1 VGLRLSQALRKIAPT
16 MRRSA
21 PRYAL
26 AAALALGGCG
36 HSDAAFVPQTQA
48 QAAAPAKA
56 DAKPVAPPAQ
66 DAGVALRAPADARKP
81 FVVIRFDGTEPHYAE
96 ALYDALQG
104 ALARKPDAAFELV
117 AVTRD
122 TDAAQRNLAEVL
134 RSVTEMGMPAE
145 RLSLA
150 AVAAAD
156 DATDEVWV
164 YVR

>member
-1 VGLRLSQALRKIAPT
+1 
-16 MRRSA
+16 
-21 PRYAL
+21 
-26 AAALALGGCG
+26 
-36 HSDAAFVPQTQA
+36 
-48 QAAAPAKA
+48 
-56 DAKPVAPPAQ
+56 VAP
-66 DAGVALRAPADARKP
+66 DAGVALRAPADTRKP

-104 ALARKPDAAFELV
+104 ALARKADAAFELV

-122 TDAAQRNLAEVL
+122 TDAAERNLAQVL
-134 RSVTEMGMPAE
+134 HAVTEMGMPAE

-156 DATDEVWV
+156 DTTDEVWI